1 MRAPV
6 WIEMREA
13 LALHHR
19 LLALDGGPAG
29 MRDEGLLESAL
40 ARPRQLHAFGNRP
53 DAVDLAT
60 AYTAGIIRN
69 HPFMDGNKP
78 TGFILGA
85 LFLELN
91 GWILTAS
98 EEDAARAVW
107 GLASGDLDEKSYAAW
122 MRANAK
128 RQRS

>member
-6 WIEMREA
+6 WIDIRDA
-13 LALHHR
+13 LALHNR

-29 MRDEGLLESAL
+29 VRDEGLLESAL
-40 ARPRQLHAFGNRP
+40 ARPKQLHAYGNRP
-53 DAVDLAT
+53 DTIVLAS

-69 HPFMDGNKP
+69 HPFIDGNKR

-91 GWILTAS
+91 GWTLTAS
-98 EEDAARAVW
+98 EEDATRAVL
-107 GLASGDLDEKSYAAW
+107 GLAAGTLDETSFTAW
-122 MRANAK
+122 MRANVK
-128 RQRS
+128 RHRS

>member
-29 MRDEGLLESAL
+29 VRDEGLLESAL
-40 ARPRQLHAFGNRP
+40 ARPRQLHAYGNRP

-60 AYTAGIIRN
+60 AYSAGIIRN
-69 HPFMDGNKP
+69 HPFIDGNKR

-91 GWILTAS
+91 GWTLTAS

-107 GLASGDLDEKSYAAW
+107 GLASGTLDEKSYAAW
-122 MRANAK
+122 MRANVK